1 MIRTTLQL
9 LLMVV
14 CLNAAWGK
22 ETTAQTALQQPRTV
36 FVVGPGTVLSVR
48 LMDLPFVDP
57 YYAIRYRTDGG
68 ELIEVWTHGRQIVLL
83 EGMHGMLSYSTHP
96 ERIVNFQMSGH
107 RLEKQ

>member
-1 MIRTTLQL
+1 MIRNTLQL

-68 ELIEVWTHGRQIVLL
+68 ELIEVWTHAGRLCCWRGCTECSPTLPILRGLL
-83 EGMHGMLSYSTHP
+83 TS
-96 ERIVNFQMSGH
+96 
-107 RLEKQ
+107 K